1 MHSLAQLALIG
12 LASAA
17 VISPVSR
24 GTTSGISVDDN
35 FKTRDSANSS
45 SDLDWNQSLN
55 FTSTTSSD
63 GDLIAKRRT
72 DSGTYTSITPPAKQP
87 DFCPYDL
94 VEQPQPLL
102 SYDNKA
108 PLASDCGH
116 IVDLI
121 NDTKRRGSWTFDI
134 ADLEKGIILINYK
147 SCAFKM
153 VKDGEISGG
162 KKIEQ
167 FKWGVEELKF
177 YLGTWLQ
184 KQRHGRLGSVGSV
197 NCWVEGERKKDEG
210 GVRVKWMVQ
219 QQFEKSGKALVYV
232 A

>member
-1 MHSLAQLALIG
+1 MHYSLAQLALIG

-24 GTTSGISVDDN
+24 DTTSSISVDDD
-35 FKTRDSANSS
+35 FKTRDSTNSS

-55 FTSTTSSD
+55 FTFTPSPSD
-63 GDLIAKRRT
+63 GDLLTKRHT
-72 DSGTYTSITPPAKQP
+72 DSGTYTSITPPNKQP

-94 VEQPQPLL
+94 IEQPQPLL

-116 IVDLI
+116 IVDLV
-121 NDTKRRGSWTFDI
+121 NDTNRRGYWTFDI

-153 VKDGEISGG
+153 VKNGEISGG
-162 KKIEQ
+162 KKVEQ

-184 KQRHGRLGSVGSV
+184 KQRHGRLGAVG
-197 NCWVEGERKKDEG
+197 
-210 GVRVKWMVQ
+210 
-219 QQFEKSGKALVYV
+219 
-232 A
+232 

>member
-12 LASAA
+12 LASSAA
-17 VISPVSR
+17 VLSPVSR
-24 GTTSGISVDDN
+24 GTTSGISVDDD
-35 FKTRDSANSS
+35 FKTRRDSTNPS
-45 SDLDWNQSLN
+45 SDPDWNQPLN
-55 FTSTTSSD
+55 FTSTTSSV
-63 GDLIAKRRT
+63 IAKRRT
-72 DSGTYTSITPPAKQP
+72 DSGTYTSITPPNKKP

-116 IVDLI
+116 IVDLM
-121 NDTKRRGSWTFDI
+121 NDTNRRGYWTFDI

-153 VKDGEISGG
+153 VKDGEITGG
-162 KKIEQ
+162 KKVEQ

-177 YLGTWLQ
+177 YLGT
-184 KQRHGRLGSVGSV
+184 
-197 NCWVEGERKKDEG
+197 
-210 GVRVKWMVQ
+210 
-219 QQFEKSGKALVYV
+219 
-232 A
+232 